1 MSSDLSFIP
10 EETFS
15 KPEVAN
21 DLSFSSDK
29 V

>member
-1 MSSDLSFIP
+1 MSSDLSLIP

-21 DLSFSSDK
+21 DLPFSSEK
-29 V
+29 M